1 MLRRWEMRTEVDLAL
16 LEKNNMKITAILA
29 MTEKRLIGRD
39 NELAWHIPEDLVH
52 FKNLTLGQV
61 VIMGRNTFFSI
72 PEKFRPLPG
81 RRNIVLTRE
90 KIDNID
96 CFSGISEMLRALE
109 NEQRKIFVIGG
120 ASLYNQFFE
129 KNLIDSVELT
139 LLKNDFS

>member
-1 MLRRWEMRTEVDLAL
+1 
-16 LEKNNMKITAILA
+16 MKITAILA
-29 MTEKRLIGRD
+29 MTEDRVIGCD
-39 NELAWHIPEDLVH
+39 NELAWHIPEDLAH

-61 VIMGRNTFFSI
+61 VIMGRNTFFSL

-81 RRNIVLTRE
+81 RRNVVLTRE
-90 KIDNID
+90 KIENVE
-96 CFSGISEMLRALE
+96 CFADISEMLRALK
-109 NEQRKIFVIGG
+109 NEQQKIFVIGG

>member
-1 MLRRWEMRTEVDLAL
+1 
-16 LEKNNMKITAILA
+16 MKITAILA
-29 MTEKRLIGRD
+29 MTEKRVIGRD
-39 NELAWHIPEDLVH
+39 NELAWHIPEDLAH

-90 KIDNID
+90 KIYNIE

>member
-1 MLRRWEMRTEVDLAL
+1 MRTEVDLVL

-29 MTEKRLIGRD
+29 MTEKRVIGRD
-39 NELAWHIPEDLVH
+39 NELAWYIPEDLVH

-81 RRNIVLTRE
+81 RRNIVLPRE
-90 KIDNID
+90 KIDNIE

>member
-1 MLRRWEMRTEVDLAL
+1 M
-16 LEKNNMKITAILA
+16 
-29 MTEKRLIGRD
+29 
-39 NELAWHIPEDLVH
+39 H

-72 PEKFRPLPG
+72 PEKFRPLSG

-90 KIDNID
+90 KIDNIE
-96 CFSGISEMLRALE
+96 CFSGISEMLRSLE

-129 KNLIDSVELT
+129 KKLIDSVELT

>member
-1 MLRRWEMRTEVDLAL
+1 MLRRWEMRTEVDLVL
-16 LEKNNMKITAILA
+16 LGKNNMKITAILA
-29 MTEKRLIGRD
+29 MTEKRVIGRD
-39 NELAWHIPEDLVH
+39 NELAWHIPEDLAH

-90 KIDNID
+90 KIDNIE